1 VVNTILKEADLF
13 CPNSVRINFTIYHL
27 TTTNLYHKNPSYC
40 SKYVYL
46 AYWWGTSHKGMKGGL
61 MWVFPFSMTN
71 VFSGTY
77 KPSYIYKLT
86 TK

>member
-1 VVNTILKEADLF
+1 MVSKNVGKPTFFNRRFPTF
-13 CPNSVRINFTIYHL
+13 YNRHL
-27 TTTNLYHKNPSYC
+27 Q
-40 SKYVYL
+40 
-46 AYWWGTSHKGMKGGL
+46 GTSHKGMKGDL